1 MAEQQTRTGAD
12 GPVDPEDLAA
22 AHGQDPDRP
31 EVVERFARR
40 LDEQG
45 QEAAVQDAVSDERV
59 RANDVGRTQSTGH
72 PSVENP

>member
-1 MAEQQTRTGAD
+1 VAEQQTRTGAD